1 VLDFLLNTKKCNHPK
16 VSPDA
21 GQGFCPDCG
30 QEVRFSWKLLRC
42 ECCSTKRKAKFLKDN
57 IVPEEK
63 FCRKCGT
70 PEYFIELKDKME
82 FFDYE
87 YAVLQKEEVKQVS
100 KLKESFQI
108 WIEEENYRDIFDK
121 PKLLPAF

>member
-1 VLDFLLNTKKCNHPK
+1 MLNFLFNTQKCTHSK
-16 VSPDA
+16 VTMQD
-21 GQGFCPDCG
+21 GQAFCPDCG
-30 QEVRFSWKLLRC
+30 QEVKISWQILRC
-42 ECCSTKRKAKFLKDN
+42 DCCSTKRRSRIYKN
-57 IVPEEK
+57 NMIPEEK
-63 FCRKCGT
+63 FCKKCGS
-70 PEYFIELKDKME
+70 PEYFVEIKDKID

-87 YAVLQKEEVKQVS
+87 YATLLKKEVKSVS